1 MAVTINSNVTRTPAE
16 LIESRTRTVYAAS
29 HTSVLHIAGKIFK
42 TEKVILDLSQKVG
55 PHNLGEKSF
64 LTIIEARV
72 RAGTV

>member
-29 HTSVLHIAGKIFK
+29 HTSVLHIAGKILK
-42 TEKVILDLSQKVG
+42 TEKVILNVLRKVG
-55 PHNLGEKSF
+55 PHNLEKENLF
-64 LTIIEARV
+64 TMIEARV

>member
-29 HTSVLHIAGKIFK
+29 HTSVLHIAGKNFE
-42 TEKVILDLSQKVG
+42 TEKVILDLSRKVG
-55 PHNLGEKSF
+55 PHNLEKKSL
-64 LTIIEARV
+64 LTMIEARV

>member
-42 TEKVILDLSQKVG
+42 TEKVNLDLSQKVG
-55 PHNLGEKSF
+55 PHNLEKQSL